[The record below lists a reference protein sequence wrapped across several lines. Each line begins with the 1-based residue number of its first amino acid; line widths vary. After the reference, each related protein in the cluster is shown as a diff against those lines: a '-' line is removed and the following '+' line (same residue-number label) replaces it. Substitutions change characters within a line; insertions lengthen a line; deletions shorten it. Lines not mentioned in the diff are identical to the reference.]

1 MTKLIIEGPC
11 LVLQPALSKKLG
23 LNESIILQQIHY
35 WIVRAN
41 KGKFQ
46 NSHTSWIYNTYEQW
60 QKQFCFFSERTI
72 RRAIK
77 SLEKQGILLTKSN
90 KSSYVKVK
98 YYTINYC
105 KIAQLGFNLCNSSST
120 VSGSFFD
127 HVNDSIWPDEVDNL
141 AKSYSDLKNNS
152 KNIKEYS
159 LSDSNIKAVTK
170 ENISE
175 NKNCIEREMLSI
187 WNQIFIQEGREE
199 VQFTKPRAQ
208 QLYTVFK
215 THFESSLKQWKDYCH
230 KIITSKFLM
239 GETKHSNFK
248 ASLDWSIKPDNI
260 VKILEGQYG
269 IGDRAIDNSSTP
281 GVEPAPHTAATD
293 ELWKQVLKC
302 FEDSH
307 GIPTVKSW
315 LSKLEFERLGNS
327 TIKLSSSSKFILE
340 TVDRK
345 YKEQLIKYF
354 DQVSNNPIKTIVL
367 AYGSEVITYT
377 LQDNYPIVQKSKV
390 KEHKHNEDRIL
401 RQTDN
406 FEEKNISKIWK
417 AVIPLIK
424 LQENNLTTSVP

>member
-1 MTKLIIEGPC
+1 M
-11 LVLQPALSKKLG
+11 LG

-41 KGKFQ
+41 KGQFQ

-98 YYTINYC
+98 YYTINYS
-105 KIAQLGFNLCNSSST
+105 KIAQLGFNLCNSSSN

-127 HVNDSIWPDEVDNL
+127 HVNDSIRPDEVDNL
-141 AKSYSDLKNNS
+141 AKSYSDLKNNPKS
-152 KNIKEYS
+152 IKKYP
-159 LSDSNIKAVTK
+159 LSDNNIKAVTK

-175 NKNCIEREMLSI
+175 NKIGIEREMLSI
-187 WNQIFIQEGREE
+187 WNQIFIQEGRGE
-199 VQFTKPRAQ
+199 VQFTEPRAQ
-208 QLYTVFK
+208 QLCTVFK
-215 THFESSLKQWKDYCH
+215 THFESSLEQWKDYCH

-269 IGDRAIDNSSTP
+269 IGDRSSKIDNSSTP

-315 LSKLEFERLGNS
+315 LSKLEFERVGDS

-345 YKEQLIKYF
+345 YKEQLIKCF
-354 DQVSNNPIKTIVL
+354 DQVSDNQIKTIILV
-367 AYGSEVITYT
+367 YGSEVITCKV
-377 LQDNYPIVQKSKV
+377 QDNYHIVQKSNV

-401 RQTDN
+401 RQTNN
-406 FEEKNISKIWK
+406 FEGKNRKNISKTWK